1 MENLIAHL
9 DLASKRVQYGID
21 LFLVQ
26 MILLFA
32 CAYILFEES
41 SLLVEIITTVNQ
53 IIRLERLFLIKL
65 CQLSVRMNRELDQS
79 VTVMFL

>member
-32 CAYILFEES
+32 CAYILFEGS